1 MALQVADRVQETT
14 LTSGTGTLTLN
25 GPVPGFQ
32 SFVTGIG
39 TGNTTYYTIY
49 DPVSYAWEVGIGTF
63 TSGASNTLS
72 RDTVLSNSLG
82 TTAKINLVGNQTNVF
97 VTYPSDKS
105 VFLDFYGNVSPLGI
119 VESGTWQGATVGVAY
134 GGTGVT
140 ASSGANS
147 VVIRDSNQNINVNSV
162 TQKLSV
168 TTSSGGTTVLTVGSA
183 HFQVLTGTSSHTYQL
198 PNATF
203 LPTGSIWVF
212 DNDSTGNL
220 YVVNNA
226 SGAIDTVA
234 PGGYATVVLE
244 TNGTIAGEW
253 LRFGMVPS
261 EVNWGTNN
269 LDLGGATVVTN
280 GTWQGTPIAYNYGG
294 TGLTTYSAANYALYS
309 TSASTLT
316 AGTLPAA
323 AGGTGISSYTIGDI
337 VYANTTSSLAKLPI
351 GASNQVLG
359 IVGGLPS
366 WTTIVNSQWT
376 TSGSDI
382 YYSLGNVGIG
392 TSSPTTKLQ
401 INAQDGFRFDV
412 GSSAKSYM
420 RFGSASTGESTA
432 ELSYTRATGAT
443 AISVGSTGSTLTD
456 RLIIDSNGNVGIGT
470 SSPAAKLDVNGGI
483 INRAGAGAAAMSW
496 FGDIA
501 TANWT
506 TTLGGYSL
514 TFYNDSSTGNLGT
527 GTISANSTT
536 FYPKV
541 RFTETGNGLF
551 ARGLAVGTTAD
562 PNTGGIYATGAIT
575 AYYSDERLK
584 NISGKIENALDKLNA
599 LSGVYYTNNEVA
611 NEHGY
616 TSEETQV
623 GVIAQQVK
631 AVMPEVVKAA
641 PFDLDEKGNSKSG
654 ENYMTVQ
661 YERLVPLLIEA
672 IKELK
677 AEVDELK
684 KDK

>member
-32 SFVTGIG
+32 AFVTGIG
-39 TGNTTYYTIY
+39 SGNTTYYTIY

-63 TSGASNTLS
+63 TSGASDTLS

-105 VFLDFYGNVSPLGI
+105 VFLDFYGNVSPLGL
-119 VESGTWQGATVGVAY
+119 VDSGEWQGSTVAVAY

-147 VVIRDSNQNINVNSV
+147 VVLRDSNQNINVNSV

-168 TTSSGGTTVLTVGSA
+168 TTSSGGTTVLTLGSS

-234 PGGYATVVLE
+234 PGGYATVILE
-244 TNGTIAGEW
+244 ANGTIAGEW

-269 LDLGGATVVTN
+269 LDLGGSTIVTN

-294 TGLTTYSAANYALYS
+294 TGLNTFAGANNALYS

-316 AGTLPAA
+316 AGTLPVEAGGTGLTTFGGTNKAIYSTSATTLAAGTLPVA
-323 AGGTGISSYTIGDI
+323 AGGTGNSSYTGGDTLYADSFGDLTKLSIGS
-337 VYANTTSSLAKLPI
+337 A
-351 GASNQVLG
+351 NQVLAVSAGG
-359 IVGGLPS
+359 IPEWVTLAG
-366 WTTIVNSQWT
+366 SQWT
-376 TSGSDI
+376 TVGSNI
-382 YYSLGNVGIG
+382 YYTTGNVGIG
-392 TSSPTTKLQ
+392 RTNPDYNLDVTGDVRITGTARIIGSGNQQYNFRSTYGTTGFGLYQDDTTGYTRISAYDSSGTTYGKGLSFATQ
-401 INAQDGFRFDV
+401 PA
-412 GSSAKSYM
+412 
-420 RFGSASTGESTA
+420 GSATTERARISPSGG
-432 ELSYTRATGAT
+432 LS
-443 AISVGSTGSTLTD
+443 
-456 RLIIDSNGNVGIGT
+456 
-470 SSPAAKLDVNGGI
+470 
-483 INRAGAGAAAMSW
+483 
-496 FGDIA
+496 
-501 TANWT
+501 
-506 TTLGGYSL
+506 
-514 TFYNDSSTGNLGT
+514 
-527 GTISANSTT
+527 
-536 FYPKV
+536 
-541 RFTETGNGLF
+541 
-551 ARGLAVGTTAD
+551 VGTTAD
-562 PNTGGIYATGAIT
+562 ANTGGIYATGVIT

-584 NISGKIENALDKLNA
+584 NVSGRIENALDKVNS

-616 TSEETQV
+616 NSEETQV
-623 GVIAQQVK
+623 GVLAQQVK
-631 AVMPEVVKAA
+631 EVLPEIVKAA
-641 PFDLDEKGNSKSG
+641 PFDLDADGKSKSG